1 MSSQPVVVIDDDPVT
16 VQIIADALHQQGNID
31 VYSFTRS
38 KLAREF
44 LLKQSDASVALIISD
59 QCMPD
64 YDGISILTLWRKKG
78 MLTPFLLLTADA
90 TRQTVIKARQQG
102 VTQFIAKPFKTTEL
116 ISKVRYLLT

>member
-1 MSSQPVVVIDDDPVT
+1 MSSQPIVVIDDDPVT
-16 VQIIADALHQQGNID
+16 VQIISDALHQQGNID

-64 YDGISILTLWRKKG
+64 YDGISLLTLWRKKG

>member
-16 VQIIADALHQQGNID
+16 VQIISDALHQQGNID

-78 MLTPFLLLTADA
+78 MITPFLLLTADA

>member
-64 YDGISILTLWRKKG
+64 YDGISLLTLWRKKG

-102 VTQFIAKPFKTTEL
+102 VTQFIAKPFKTTDL
-116 ISKVRYLLT
+116 INQVRYLLN